1 MNVEEYIFNLNENEK
16 KIAQFLRKKIMN
28 LALNVEEKIAYGLPF
43 FFYLGPLCYLAPRK
57 HVVDLGIMDSQQ
69 FVVNKQF
76 LNIEGRKRVES
87 LIYKSIESINS
98 EILRQTLVEAIKLSQ
113 NKKKKKR

>member
-1 MNVEEYIFNLNENEK
+1 
-16 KIAQFLRKKIMN
+16 
-28 LALNVEEKIAYGLPF
+28 
-43 FFYLGPLCYLAPRK
+43 
-57 HVVDLGIMDSQQ
+57 MDSQQ

-87 LIYKSIESINS
+87 LIYKSIESIDS